1 MRVRPRPPSHPLPAE
16 PELDTLALLAKLGA
30 PQGEGNA
37 GSAQLGEAPAPS
49 QRAAILREA
58 GLLV

>member
-1 MRVRPRPPSHPLPAE
+1 MRSPPRPPSPPLPAE
-16 PELDTLALLAKLGA
+16 ADTLALLAKLTA
-30 PQGEGNA
+30 PPGEGNA
-37 GSAQLGEAPAPS
+37 GSSQLGEAPAPS